1 VKIVI
6 IKLIQ
11 RRPRF
16 RTVISAQE
24 VRIRIV
30 MQSEGTH
37 SHTDSVAKLI
47 DVGMTVVGQN

>member
-11 RRPRF
+11 RRRRF

-24 VRIRIV
+24 VRIRTV

-37 SHTDSVAKLI
+37 SYTDSAAKLV
-47 DVGMTVVGQN
+47 DSGMTVVGQN